1 MRNIMINI
9 YYFIMIFI
17 ILQRFA
23 ELLYS
28 NYNTKKLL
36 KNGAKEYNSKH
47 YPLFIILHTCWI
59 VSLVLFIDHND
70 KPKTSLIVLFF
81 ILQFL
86 RLWVLLTLG
95 KYWTTRII
103 YLEGTKLVKKG
114 PYKWLKHPNYIIVF
128 FEILILPLA
137 FNSWIIAIIFTIFNT
152 ILLLYRISLENKVL
166 KYS

>member
-1 MRNIMINI
+1 
-9 YYFIMIFI
+9 MIFI

-152 ILLLYRISLENKVL
+152 ILLLYRISIENKVL

>member
-1 MRNIMINI
+1 
-9 YYFIMIFI
+9 MIFI

>member
-1 MRNIMINI
+1 MINI